1 MDAEKEISKINGEIQ
16 EKELEEEQLK
26 HRLTREKMRAAFQKS
41 RNSPEYRARTHRLC
55 DKGGT
60 VEHFY
65 PETKDMTE
73 EEFFK
78 LVEMSILVPEVRI
91 KLRTEI
97 SRIMK
102 RREGSD

>member
-1 MDAEKEISKINGEIQ
+1 MDVEKEISKINGEIR
-16 EKELEEEQLK
+16 EKEEEEMQLK
-26 HRLTREKMRAAFQKS
+26 HRLTREKLRAAFQKS

-60 VEHFY
+60 VEHFS
-65 PETKDMTE
+65 PETKDMSE

-78 LVEMSILVPEVRI
+78 LVEMTILVPEIRV
-91 KLRTEI
+91 KLRAEI
-97 SRIMK
+97 AGILK

>member
-16 EKELEEEQLK
+16 EMELEEEQLK
-26 HRLTREKMRAAFQKS
+26 HRLTREKMRAAFQKT

-78 LVEMSILVPEVRI
+78 LMEMTILVSEVRI

-102 RREGSD
+102 RREGMG

>member
-16 EKELEEEQLK
+16 EMELEEEQLK
-26 HRLTREKMRAAFQKS
+26 HRLTREKMRAAFQKT

-65 PETKDMTE
+65 PETKDMIE

-78 LVEMSILVPEVRI
+78 LMEMTILVSEVRI

-102 RREGSD
+102 RREGMG